1 MSYDPAGDAVSQA
14 PVEED
19 ALAGGSVCRP
29 AETLSGGPV
38 AARPSRYSDS
48 RTDWRTR
55 SVGLGGTATVF
66 LTIFAGAFLT
76 WRTVYPV
83 RTVSEPLAVSLQPL
97 SSPDTVQE
105 VPDGPIRVEQRPA
118 RQPRQF
124 ETRSP
129 LPLRDVPREPASS
142 EPVADP
148 SPPAKP
154 VAETSA
160 PKSIPAPPARQA
172 SNNTSATWE
181 AQLLTHL
188 EKYRRYP
195 AAARARREQGV
206 AHVRF
211 RMNREGRLLSAEVL
225 RSSGSTALDRAA
237 LDTLR
242 RAQPLPP
249 IPSEK
254 PDPLEL
260 TVPVEFFVKRQ

>member
-1 MSYDPAGDAVSQA
+1 MSYDPAGDAVSSA

-19 ALAGGSVCRP
+19 ALASASVCRP
-29 AETLSGGPV
+29 AERILAGPV

-48 RTDWRTR
+48 QTDWRTR

-66 LTIFAGAFLT
+66 LAIFAGAFLT

-83 RTVSEPLAVSLQPL
+83 RIVSEPLAVSLQPL

-105 VPDGPIRVEQRPA
+105 VPDGPVMVEQRSA
-118 RQPRQF
+118 RQPRPL
-124 ETRSP
+124 ETPPP
-129 LPLRDVPREPASS
+129 LPLRDIPREPVSS
-142 EPVADP
+142 ESLADQA
-148 SPPAKP
+148 PPTKP
-154 VAETSA
+154 VAKTSA

-172 SNNTSATWE
+172 SNNISATWE
-181 AQLLTHL
+181 AQLLAHL

-206 AHVRF
+206 VHVRF
-211 RMNREGRLLSAEVL
+211 RINREGRLLSTEVL
-225 RSSGSTALDRAA
+225 RSSGSTVLDRAA

-242 RAQPLPP
+242 RAQPLPA
-249 IPSEK
+249 IPPEK
-254 PDPLEL
+254 PDSLEL

>member
-1 MSYDPAGDAVSQA
+1 MSYA
-14 PVEED
+14 PVGD
-19 ALAGGSVCRP
+19 DISRSLAGEDILTSDGVYRP
-29 AETLSGGPV
+29 AERRPAGPLSV
-38 AARPSRYSDS
+38 RPPRYSDS

-55 SVGLGGTATVF
+55 SVGMGGTAMVF
-66 LTIFAGAFLT
+66 LAIFAAAFLS
-76 WRTVYPV
+76 WRTLYPV

-105 VPDGPIRVEQRPA
+105 VPDGPVMVEQQPVQQRRQLEMRP
-118 RQPRQF
+118 
-124 ETRSP
+124 P
-129 LPLRDVPREPASS
+129 LTLRDAPSEPASS
-142 EPVADP
+142 EPAADP

-154 VAETSA
+154 VTETRA

-172 SNNTSATWE
+172 SSNISATWE
-181 AQLLTHL
+181 AQLLAHL

-225 RSSGSTALDRAA
+225 RSSGSIALDRAA
-237 LDTLR
+237 LDTVR
-242 RAQPLPP
+242 RAQPLPA
-249 IPSEK
+249 IPPEK

-260 TVPVEFFVKRQ
+260 AVPVEFFVKR